1 MTMLST
7 DQISHYRSKG
17 YISPLGALTSNEAK
31 EIRNEIEKIEKNWPG
46 ALEGI
51 NRNYVHLISP
61 LLNKVCLNK
70 NILDAVE
77 SIIGKNIL
85 ICGTTLF
92 IKEKKEKGFVSFHQD
107 AKYIGLE
114 PHNWVTVW
122 LAVTDSNE
130 KNGCMRM
137 LPGSHKEN
145 LKFHEEKFDK
155 NNLLTR
161 GQTIKDV
168 SLDKTDPIIL
178 KAGEISLHHPLI
190 VHGSGLNNS
199 DDRRIGYIY
208 LLNKNSCIEV
218 TLGIAT
224 TEAGHGMGRKLI
236 TLAMQKIRELY
247 NPRVIEAWIF
257 EENKGSVRAFEAAGF
272 KKNISRKPKNF
283 SMPFL
288 GSNRLQYCWTCLVKS
303 KQNE

>member
-1 MTMLST
+1 MTKLT
-7 DQISHYRSKG
+7 TEQLDYYKNKG
-17 YISPLGALTSNEAK
+17 YISPVYALTSTEAK
-31 EIRNEIEKIEKNWPG
+31 EIRDEIEKIEKNWPK

-61 LLNKVCLNK
+61 VFNKVCLNK

-92 IKEKKEKGFVSFHQD
+92 IKNPKEKGFVSFHQD

-122 LAVTDSNE
+122 VAITDANE

-145 LKFHEEKFDK
+145 LKHHEENFDE

-161 GQTIKDV
+161 GQTIKNI
-168 SLDKTDPIIL
+168 SLDKTEPVIL
-178 KAGEISLHHPLI
+178 KAGQMSLHHPKI
-190 VHGSGLNNS
+190 VHGSSLNHS
-199 DDRRIGYIY
+199 DDRRIGFVIQSYIGS
-208 LLNKNSCIEV
+208 NV
-218 TLGIAT
+218 DQVLGKMYVQKARGEDKYKYHEYSNIP
-224 TEAGHGMGRKLI
+224 TELMGRKEVISQNKANEELS
-236 TLAMQKIRELY
+236 KIFY
-247 NPRVIEAWIF
+247 
-257 EENKGSVRAFEAAGF
+257 F
-272 KKNISRKPKNF
+272 KSEKIGK
-283 SMPFL
+283 
-288 GSNRLQYCWTCLVKS
+288 Y
-303 KQNE
+303 